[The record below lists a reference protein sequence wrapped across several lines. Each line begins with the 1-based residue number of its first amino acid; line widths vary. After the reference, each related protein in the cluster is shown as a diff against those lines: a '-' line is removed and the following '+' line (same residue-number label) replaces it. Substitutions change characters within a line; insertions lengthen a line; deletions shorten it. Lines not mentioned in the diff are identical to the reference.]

1 MANSNAPFGLRPVG
15 KIGSEAINMGTSQY
29 QIASGESDVIFKG
42 DLVKLESS
50 GKITKSGDSDGVA
63 AIGVFNGCFYN
74 DPTTQKPTF
83 SNHYPGGITP
93 TQGDIDAFVYDDPN
107 MLFEIQ
113 ADGVIAADKVG
124 RNSNIVYA
132 AGNTINGQSKTEL
145 DATVENAGV
154 TGQLRIVRI
163 CEDPDNSDIA
173 SANANWIVRIN
184 EHQYYADKLGV

>member
-50 GKITKSGDSDGVA
+50 GKITKSGDSDAVA

-145 DATVENAGV
+145 DATVENAGT

-173 SANANWIVRIN
+173 STNANWIVRIN

>member
-1 MANSNAPFGLRPVG
+1 
-15 KIGSEAINMGTSQY
+15 
-29 QIASGESDVIFKG
+29 
-42 DLVKLESS
+42 
-50 GKITKSGDSDGVA
+50 
-63 AIGVFNGCFYN
+63 
-74 DPTTQKPTF
+74 
-83 SNHYPGGITP
+83 
-93 TQGDIDAFVYDDPN
+93 

-113 ADGVIAADKVG
+113 ADGVIAGDKVG

-145 DATVENAGV
+145 NSTTENAGV

>member
-15 KIGSEAINMGTSQY
+15 KIGSEAINMGTSKY
-29 QIASGESDVIFKG
+29 EIASGESDVIMKG

-50 GKITKSGDSDGVA
+50 GKITKSGNSDAVA

-83 SNHYPGGITP
+83 SNYYPGGITP
-93 TQGDIDAFVYDDPN
+93 TQGVIEAFVYDDPN

-113 ADGVIAADKVG
+113 ADGVIAGDKVG

-132 AGNTINGQSKTEL
+132 VGDTINGQSKTEL
-145 DATVENAGV
+145 NSTTENAGV

>member
-15 KIGSEAINMGTSQY
+15 KIGSEAINMGTSKY
-29 QIASGESDVIFKG
+29 EIASGESDIIMKG
-42 DLVKLESS
+42 DLVKLEAS
-50 GKITKSGDSDGVA
+50 GKITKSGNSDAVA

-83 SNHYPGGITP
+83 SNYYPGGITP
-93 TQGDIDAFVYDDPN
+93 TQGVIEAFVYDDPN

-113 ADGVIAADKVG
+113 ADGVIAGDKVG

-132 AGNTINGQSKTEL
+132 VGDTINGQSKTEL
-145 DATVENAGV
+145 NSTTENAGV

>member
-15 KIGSEAINMGTSQY
+15 KIGSEAINMGTSKY
-29 QIASGESDVIFKG
+29 EIASGESDVIMKG

-50 GKITKSGDSDGVA
+50 GKITKSGNSDAVA

-83 SNHYPGGITP
+83 SNYYPGSITP
-93 TQGDIDAFVYDDPN
+93 TQGTIEAFVYDDPN

-132 AGNTINGQSKTEL
+132 AGDTINGQSKTEL
-145 DATVENAGV
+145 NSTTENAGV